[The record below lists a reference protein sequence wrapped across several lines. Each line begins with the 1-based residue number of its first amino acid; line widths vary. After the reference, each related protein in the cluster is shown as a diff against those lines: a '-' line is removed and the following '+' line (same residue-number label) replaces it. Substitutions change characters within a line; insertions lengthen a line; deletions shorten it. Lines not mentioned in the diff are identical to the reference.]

1 MYRYPVI
8 NDNTKPY
15 IVTNPPPE
23 TVLTDKD
30 IVFVLA
36 PNMPDQTITETWGSP
51 FEGMPRNNIGLNM
64 TKKDK
69 KYEQDFDDDGVSTN
83 SDININ
89 IKRKDLSL
97 NLKKVEE
104 ITEKIKSLKND
115 IKGLKGKIETR
126 QTNFVDKLQ
135 ETLSEEIQKIVNE
148 NLVDRSGS
156 KSMTDESNDS

>member
-1 MYRYPVI
+1 M
-8 NDNTKPY
+8 
-15 IVTNPPPE
+15 
-23 TVLTDKD
+23 
-30 IVFVLA
+30 
-36 PNMPDQTITETWGSP
+36 
-51 FEGMPRNNIGLNM
+51 
-64 TKKDK
+64 
-69 KYEQDFDDDGVSTN
+69 
-83 SDININ
+83 
-89 IKRKDLSL
+89 